1 MTRLFLRSCKL
12 PGGDICPPCLPYCQS
27 HYNQQGPFAP
37 RALLR
42 LIATMNPSD
51 SLSPSTDFPVIPVI
65 RLPAPQISPRDEE
78 GLSSCL
84 ACPCHR
90 AVAST
95 PPECKPP
102 RRSGCSD
109 PCCLHSAHESST
121 SGMRFRGHLCVH
133 FRYGPMTR
141 SPSLKMALSIDSR
154 VSVSLHSAIQATR
167 LLAITSVGLSPTE
180 HTSLSLD
187 MRRVEDWRHTARCG
201 LSVGSPFP
209 LGVPH

>member
-1 MTRLFLRSCKL
+1 M
-12 PGGDICPPCLPYCQS
+12 D
-27 HYNQQGPFAP
+27 
-37 RALLR
+37 
-42 LIATMNPSD
+42 PSD

-102 RRSGCSD
+102 RQSDCND
-109 PCCLHSAHESST
+109 PCCLRPSDESST
-121 SGMRFRGHLCVH
+121 SGD
-133 FRYGPMTR
+133 
-141 SPSLKMALSIDSR
+141 ALSR
-154 VSVSLHSAIQATR
+154 PFMRSLSLRPDGSLTILKDGFVNR
-167 LLAITSVGLSPTE
+167 LQSFGFPTLRYPSYEAPGFYLGGPFLPTE